1 MRTQMRKCEKCG
13 SYTMKDTCQ
22 CGGVT
27 VIPQPPRYS
36 PQDRYGKYRRQLKK
50 MDQEK

>member
-13 SYTMKDTCQ
+13 TYTMKDTCK
-22 CGGVT
+22 CGEEA

-50 MDQEK
+50 IDCKK